1 MISISLAAGVTAMW
15 LVSLPVDQLLHH
27 PPTDLTVAKTAETA
41 QEEFEQARN
50 AEIDASIAAVA
61 ARSTQEE
68 FEQARNAEIDAS
80 IAAVAARRA
89 QEEFEQARNAEIDA
103 SIAAVAAG
111 RAQEEFEQARNAEI
125 DASIAAITIPWALT
139 FADMQV
145 GSFAPIEVLEHPWQ
159 P

>member
-1 MISISLAAGVTAMW
+1 MW

-50 AEIDASIAAVA
+50 AEIDV
-61 ARSTQEE
+61 
-68 FEQARNAEIDAS
+68 
-80 IAAVAARRA
+80 
-89 QEEFEQARNAEIDA
+89 
-103 SIAAVAAG
+103 
-111 RAQEEFEQARNAEI
+111 
-125 DASIAAITIPWALT
+125 SIAAITIPWALT

>member
-1 MISISLAAGVTAMW
+1 MISISLAAGVTAVW

-27 PPTDLTVAKTAETA
+27 PPTDLTVAKAAEAA

-61 ARSTQEE
+61 ARRT
-68 FEQARNAEIDAS
+68 
-80 IAAVAARRA
+80 
-89 QEEFEQARNAEIDA
+89 
-103 SIAAVAAG
+103 
-111 RAQEEFEQARNAEI
+111 QEEFEQARNAEI

-145 GSFAPIEVLEHPWQ
+145 GSFAPIKVLEHPWQ

>member
-27 PPTDLTVAKTAETA
+27 PATDLTVAKTAEA
-41 QEEFEQARN
+41 
-50 AEIDASIAAVA
+50 
-61 ARSTQEE
+61 
-68 FEQARNAEIDAS
+68 
-80 IAAVAARRA
+80 
-89 QEEFEQARNAEIDA
+89 
-103 SIAAVAAG
+103 
-111 RAQEEFEQARNAEI
+111 AQEEFEQARNAEI

-159 P
+159 PRPSIR